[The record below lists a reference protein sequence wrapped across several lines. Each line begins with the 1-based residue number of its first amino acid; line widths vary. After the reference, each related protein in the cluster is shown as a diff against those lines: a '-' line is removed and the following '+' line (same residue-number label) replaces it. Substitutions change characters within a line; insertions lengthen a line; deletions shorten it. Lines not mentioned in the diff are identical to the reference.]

1 MNDLSLK
8 TLQSIST
15 KVYNLA
21 LKMNSLS
28 DKENP
33 FFPESE
39 NIGFLYLSLH
49 SSSITL
55 YPKTDKLNED
65 ILSLLLP
72 YIKKQEMYI
81 GVTDKKT
88 IYLSFN
94 KP

>member
-8 TLQSIST
+8 TLQTIST

-21 LKMNSLS
+21 VKMNTIADA
-28 DKENP
+28 DKP
-33 FFPESE
+33 VFPSSE

-55 YPKTDKLNED
+55 YPKTDTFHAT
-65 ILSLLLP
+65 ILTLLLP
-72 YIKKQEMYI
+72 YIKKQEVSL
-81 GVTDKKT
+81 GVTDNKT
-88 IYLSFN
+88 IYIVFY